1 MARMR
6 RPFIFLLGLFCSSLC
21 FVSVCNAQSSNEFLG
36 SSDYLKTLLNYT
48 DKTRS
53 HIEPQWLLLG
63 HYKKQLWG
71 DRYLSEVDGL
81 KFFFSPLGKTSPK
94 EELQATLR
102 AFFEPIAW
110 HETEDSHPQCRFL
123 ARRGWIVEHYKISSD
138 KLKLLEC
145 KSKYDWI
152 KKLNADRV
160 SIIFAASYMNNP
172 ASMFGHTFLKFH
184 TRNQGE
190 DQDLLNYGMNFA
202 ASTGNDGGVMFT
214 IKGLIGAYPGQFSM
228 TPYYLKLLDY
238 SNLEGR
244 DIWDYQL
251 NLTEKEVFRL
261 ITHVL
266 ELEQTYFD
274 YYFFSENC
282 SYHLLGLLEWARPTL
297 DLQDFFLYHVIPA
310 DTIRLIAAESD
321 LVSSVKFRPALS
333 QSLEERLKLLNKEEQ
348 EIAKMFFDNQHVE
361 SLLRRIGER
370 SKPSQALI
378 LDAALAFGAVREFK
392 EPKLW
397 RQPLFQLQSERAR
410 LGLPSRAIQYESA
423 LGPPHTS
430 HPPARLA
437 LGGGYQKSSH
447 SFLNLNFR
455 FAYHELTDS
464 DRGLLNGSHIQ
475 FISFQ
480 SRWWQ
485 ETSDLEL
492 TQFRLVDFIS
502 LSPWG
507 IYQKPLS
514 WKVSL
519 GYENT
524 FSEDMAHLSGGVGS
538 SIELLPSHTLVAAVF
553 TEAEIDYQR
562 DFKNEHFL
570 GVGPGALV
578 RWNATE
584 RFRFVVQTRGLWET
598 QRARWATSSQA
609 DISYNWNTHNQL
621 HLRYKNK
628 NNSIVNADEVMLVW
642 ERFLLL

>member
-1 MARMR
+1 MR
-6 RPFIFLLGLFCSSLC
+6 RPFIFVLSLC
-21 FVSVCNAQSSNEFLG
+21 ISYLSSISYAQSPNDFLG
-36 SSDYLKTLLNYT
+36 SFDYLQQLLNHTEKTQSHT
-48 DKTRS
+48 D
-53 HIEPQWLLLG
+53 PQWLLLG
-63 HYKKQLWG
+63 HYKKQIWG
-71 DRYLSEVDGL
+71 DQYLSEVDGL
-81 KFFFSPLGKTSPK
+81 KFFFSPLGKTSPQ

-110 HETEDSHPQCRFL
+110 HEDEASHPQCRFL
-123 ARRGWIVEHYKISSD
+123 ARRGWIVEHYKISSN

-145 KSKYDWI
+145 KSKHDWI
-152 KKLNADRV
+152 KKLNANRV

-190 DQDLLNYGMNFA
+190 NQDLLNYGMNFA

-244 DIWDYQL
+244 DIWDYEL
-251 NLTEKEVFRL
+251 NLTEEEVFRL

-282 SYHLLGLLEWARPTL
+282 SYHLLGLLEWARPNL

-310 DTIRLIAAESD
+310 DTVRLIADEPN
-321 LVSSVKFRPALS
+321 LISSVKFRPALS
-333 QSLEERLKLLNKEEQ
+333 QSLEERLKLLSGDEQ
-348 EIAKMFFDNQHVE
+348 KLAKQFFQEQRVDT
-361 SLLRRIGER
+361 LLKQISDR
-370 SKPSQALI
+370 SIQSQALI
-378 LDAALAFGAVREFK
+378 LDAALAYGAIREFK
-392 EPKLW
+392 DPALW
-397 RQPLFQLQSERAR
+397 REPLFQLQSERAK
-410 LGLPSRAIQYESA
+410 LGLPSQSIKFESA

-437 LGGGYQKSSH
+437 LGGGYQEGSR

-464 DRGLLNGSHIQ
+464 DRGLLSGSHIQ
-475 FISFQ
+475 FVSFQ
-480 SRWWQ
+480 TRWWQ
-485 ETSDLEL
+485 EGKNLEL

-514 WKVSL
+514 WKVSV

-524 FSEDMAHLSGGVGS
+524 FSEDMAHLSAGVGS
-538 SIELLPSHTLVAAVF
+538 SIELLPSHTLVAAFF
-553 TEAEIDYQR
+553 TEAEVDYQR
-562 DFKNEHFL
+562 EFKNGHFL
-570 GVGPGALV
+570 GVGPSALL
-578 RWNATE
+578 RWNASDQL
-584 RFRFVVQTRGLWET
+584 RFVLQARGLWET
-598 QRARWATSSQA
+598 QAARWSTDTQA
-609 DISYNWNTHNQL
+609 DASYNWTTHNQI
-621 HLRYKNK
+621 HVRYINK
-628 NNSIVNADEVMLVW
+628 NDSKTKADEVMLVW